1 MTSGRFHLNGEA
13 AGSEQNSAS
22 TSATTTNTTGV
33 VVGADSGG
41 VGSSSSSGA
50 LDVRE
55 NEKIRTFVFTSRGAN
70 TTLQRSERAHT
81 ASSSGH
87 SEELEIQ
94 IPELLQSGYSFYTW
108 PCAPI
113 LAWFLWERR
122 HSLVGKRILELG
134 AGTALPGILASKC
147 GAQVI
152 LSDNCILP
160 KSLNHIRRSCAA
172 NKLRPGQDIQVIGLS
187 WGLLLNSVF
196 SLGPLDLII
205 AADCFYDPCVF
216 EDIIVSV
223 SFLLER
229 NPSAKFIFTYQ
240 ERSADW
246 SIEALLK
253 KWKLCAV
260 QVNSDDIGKAS
271 GVDLLDILGGHT
283 IHLIEITRDF

>member
-13 AGSEQNSAS
+13 GGSNEHNSSTNSNSA
-22 TSATTTNTTGV
+22 TTNTTGV
-33 VVGADSGG
+33 AS
-41 VGSSSSSGA
+41 VGSNSSSVGQSA
-50 LDVRE
+50 DIRE
-55 NEKIRTFVFTSRGAN
+55 NEKIRTFVFTSRGGSSS
-70 TTLQRSERAHT
+70 LQRVDRTLPSAATVHI
-81 ASSSGH
+81 
-87 SEELEIQ
+87 EELEIK

-122 HSLVGKRILELG
+122 HALVGKRILELG
-134 AGTALPGILASKC
+134 AGTALPGILAAKC

-160 KSLNHIRRSCAA
+160 KSLNHIRRSCTV
-172 NKLRPGQDIQVIGLS
+172 NNLQPGQDIEVKGLS

-196 SLGPLDLII
+196 TIGPLDLII

-216 EDIIVSV
+216 EDIIVTV
-223 SFLLER
+223 AFLLER

-253 KWKLCAV
+253 KWKLCAL
-260 QVNSDDIGKAS
+260 QINSDDIGKAS
-271 GVDLLDILGGHT
+271 GVDLLEILGGHT
-283 IHLIEITRDF
+283 IHLIEISREI

>member
-1 MTSGRFHLNGEA
+1 MTSGRFNLNGEA
-13 AGSEQNSAS
+13 SDSEQNSAS
-22 TSATTTNTTGV
+22 TSSAAATTATNTTGSV
-33 VVGADSGG
+33 ASVGSTVSGG
-41 VGSSSSSGA
+41 TTE
-50 LDVRE
+50 VRE
-55 NEKIRTFVFTSRGAN
+55 NEKIRTFVFTSRGSSSS
-70 TTLQRSERAHT
+70 LQRSDRTHQSAAEVHL
-81 ASSSGH
+81 
-87 SEELEIQ
+87 EELEIK

-108 PCAPI
+108 TCAPI

-134 AGTALPGILASKC
+134 AGTALPGILAAKC

-160 KSLNHIRRSCAA
+160 KSLNHIRRSCAV
-172 NKLRPGQDIQVIGLS
+172 NNLQPGQDIEVIGLS

-205 AADCFYDPCVF
+205 AADCFYDPSVF
-216 EDIIVSV
+216 EDIIVTV

-229 NPSAKFIFTYQ
+229 NPSAKFIVTYQ

-253 KWKLCAV
+253 KWKLCAL
-260 QVNSDDIGKAS
+260 QINSDDIGKAS
-271 GVDLLDILGGHT
+271 GVDLLEILGGHT
-283 IHLIEITRDF
+283 IHLIEISREV